1 MITISIISNKNIFDT
16 KCKTIVNPINC
27 VGVMGKGIA
36 LEMKNRYPD
45 MFEKYK
51 RLCEDKLIDI
61 GKLWLYNHIVEKEI
75 VKRILNFPTK
85 KHWKN
90 NSEYDYIEKGM
101 QKFIETYQDKGITS
115 IAFPMLGCSNGG
127 LDSDIVLE
135 IMLKYLSKCDNLIV
149 EIYK

>member
-1 MITISIISNKNIFDT
+1 MITISIIRNKNIFDT

-27 VGVMGKGIA
+27 VGVMSKGIA
-36 LEMKNRYPD
+36 LEIKNRYPN

-51 RLCEDKLIDI
+51 EFCDKKLIDI
-61 GKLWLYNHIVEKEI
+61 GKLWLYKEQND
-75 VKRILNFPTK
+75 KWILNFPTK
-85 KHWKN
+85 THWKY

-101 QKFIETYQDKGITS
+101 SKFVETYKEKNIKT
-115 IAFPMLGCSNGG
+115 IAFPMLGCGGGG
-127 LDSDIVLE
+127 LNTEKVLE